1 MHRFTELASR
11 STSFT
16 LMKLDEAENEIIEY
30 LQTSA
35 ESRHIKNLQML
46 QLQRVVTAVGLF
58 SIFDAILQDAL
69 SCKDGFKE
77 AKSILLE
84 SGFTDLNQEFGDY
97 ILAINVLK
105 HGRGRSYDELVVRRA
120 SLKFEIKA
128 EDEHFFDEG
137 DISEVS
143 TLIKADT
150 KFVEQCSRV
159 IHEVSEAVQLA
170 KPNVIL

>member
-16 LMKLDEAENEIIEY
+16 LMKLDEAEHEIVEF

-69 SCKDGFKE
+69 GCKDGFKE
-77 AKSILLE
+77 ARSILLE
-84 SGFTDLNQEFGDY
+84 CGFAELNQEFSDY

-105 HGRGRSYDELVVRRA
+105 HGRGRSYDELMARRA

-137 DISEVS
+137 DVSEVS

-150 KFVEQCSRV
+150 KFVEDCSRV
-159 IHEVSEAVQLA
+159 IHEVSEAVQIA
-170 KPNVIL
+170 KPHVIL